1 MCRSSTAEPAA
12 DIREDLGSNPSLGSG
27 PDLTRGPG
35 LCVAPCAIPIPAI
48 YIRPMKPDTMIQ
60 RAFRCDDELWEDA
73 KAAAEGRDIT
83 TAEYIRRLIADDV
96 QTTKKKARMGR

>member
-1 MCRSSTAEPAA
+1 
-12 DIREDLGSNPSLGSG
+12 
-27 PDLTRGPG
+27 
-35 LCVAPCAIPIPAI
+35 
-48 YIRPMKPDTMIQ
+48 MKPDTMIQ